1 MFCKEQ
7 LTKYAKMLL
16 AIGINL
22 QKEQEL
28 VISSSI
34 DCAPLVR
41 ALTKEAY
48 AMGAKDV
55 RVNWSDSETDKQK
68 FIYASDETLSTI
80 PEWLAEAANGHARRG
95 GAFIS
100 VYAADPDAYAGIDP
114 ARIAMYSRAMSKATM
129 ESMQARM
136 TGGAA
141 WLVASYPSEKWAQK
155 VYPDLKGE
163 EAMKKLWEAILSAT
177 RGDAEDP
184 VAAWKQHQE
193 NLNKRIKWL
202 NEMNFK
208 AMKYKAANGTDFLC
222 GMAENHIWNG
232 GGSPLKNGL
241 NFVPNMP
248 TEEIFS
254 APDCRVAEGHVVA
267 ALPLSHSGTLIEN
280 FWFEF
285 KDGKIVDYG
294 AEKGVEALKG
304 ILETDEG
311 ALRLG
316 EIALI
321 PMDSPLAK
329 MGTLFYNTLF
339 DENAS
344 CHFAVGRAYPDCI
357 KGGEEMKPEELKGL
371 GVNAESLTHVDFMIG
386 TNDLTITGITQDGQ
400 EVKVFENGLWAEGT
414 EA

>member
-1 MFCKEQ
+1 MFSKEQ

-16 AIGINL
+16 AIGVNL
-22 QKEQEL
+22 QKDQDL
-28 VISSSI
+28 LIASSI

-41 ALTKEAY
+41 VMTKEAY
-48 AMGAKDV
+48 EMGARTV

-68 FIYASDETLSTI
+68 FIYASDEVLSDV
-80 PEWLAEAANGHARRG
+80 PDWFAEAANSHARKG
-95 GAFIS
+95 GAFVSI
-100 VYAADPDAYAGIDP
+100 YAADPDAFAGVDP
-114 ARIAMYSRAMSKATM
+114 ARIAMASRAMSKATM

-136 TGGAA
+136 TGEAP
-141 WLVASYPSEKWAQK
+141 WLVASYPNVKWANK
-155 VYPDLKGE
+155 VYPGLSDE
-163 EAMKKLWEAILSAT
+163 EAMDKLGDAIIAAT
-177 RGDAEDP
+177 RADEEDP
-184 VAAWKQHQE
+184 VAAWKQHQA
-193 NLNKRIKWL
+193 NLNKRISWL
-202 NEMNFK
+202 NKMNFK
-208 AMKYKAANGTDFLC
+208 AMKYKSANGTDFMC
-222 GMAENHIWNG
+222 GMAKDHIWNG
-232 GGSPLKNGL
+232 GGSPAKNGMI
-241 NFVPNMP
+241 FVPNMP

-254 APDCRVAEGHVVA
+254 APDCNVAEGKLVA

-285 KDGKIVDYG
+285 KDGKVVNYG
-294 AEKGVEALKG
+294 ADKGVEALKG

-344 CHFAVGRAYPDCI
+344 CHFAVGRAYPDCV
-357 KGGEEMKPEELKGL
+357 KGGEEMTNEQLKEL

-386 TNDLTITGITQDGQ
+386 TDDLTITGITQDGA
-400 EVKVFENGLWAEGT
+400 EVKVFENGLWADGT

>member
-16 AIGINL
+16 ATGVNL
-22 QKEQEL
+22 QKDQEL
-28 VISSSI
+28 VIAASVES
-34 DCAPLVR
+34 APLVR
-41 ALTKEAY
+41 VLTREAY
-48 AMGAKDV
+48 IMGAKEV
-55 RVNWSDSETDKQK
+55 QVNWSDSETDKQK
-68 FIYASDETLSTI
+68 FIYAADEVLTNVH
-80 PEWLAEAANGHARRG
+80 EWKAEAANSFARRG
-95 GAFIS
+95 CAFIS

-114 ARIAMYSRAMSKATM
+114 ARIAMASRAMSKATM
-129 ESMQARM
+129 EAMAARM
-136 TGGAA
+136 TGVSS

-155 VYPDLKGE
+155 VYPELSAED
-163 EAMKKLWEAILSAT
+163 AVKKLWDAILYAT
-177 RGDAEDP
+177 RGDADDP
-184 VAAWKQHQE
+184 VQAWKDHQE
-193 NLNKRIKWL
+193 NLNKRMRWL
-202 NEMNFK
+202 NKMNFK
-208 AMKYKAANGTDFLC
+208 TMKYKSANGTDFTC
-222 GMAENHIWNG
+222 GMAEGHIWNG
-232 GGSPLKNGL
+232 GGSVLKNG
-241 NFVPNMP
+241 VGYIPNMP

-254 APDCRVAEGHVVA
+254 APDCSVAEGKLVA

-294 AEKGVEALKG
+294 ADKGVEALKG

-344 CHFAVGRAYPDCI
+344 CHFAVGRAYPDCV
-357 KGGEEMKPEELKGL
+357 KGGEEMKPEELKAI

-386 TNDLTITGITQDGQ
+386 TDDLTITGITHDGT
-400 EVKVFENGLWAEGT
+400 EVKVFENGLWAEGA

>member
-16 AIGINL
+16 ATGVNL
-22 QKEQEL
+22 QKDQEL
-28 VISSSI
+28 VIAASVES
-34 DCAPLVR
+34 APLVR
-41 ALTKEAY
+41 VLTKEAY
-48 AMGAKDV
+48 EMGAKTV
-55 RVNWSDSETDKQK
+55 HVNWSDSETDKQK
-68 FIYASDETLSTI
+68 FIYASDETLSTV
-80 PEWLAEAANGHARRG
+80 PEWLAEAANGFARRG

-114 ARIAMYSRAMSKATM
+114 ARIAMYSKAMSQATK
-129 ESMQARM
+129 ESMIARM
-136 TGGAA
+136 TGVAS
-141 WLVASYPSEKWAQK
+141 WLVASYPSAKWAKK
-155 VYPDLKGE
+155 VYPELSEE
-163 EAMKKLWEAILSAT
+163 EAVAKLWDSIVYAT
-177 RGDAEDP
+177 RADQEDP
-184 VAAWKQHQE
+184 VQAWKDHQE
-193 NLNKRIKWL
+193 NLNKRMRWL
-202 NEMNFK
+202 NKMNFK
-208 AMKYKAANGTDFLC
+208 AMKYKASNGTDFTC
-222 GMAENHIWNG
+222 GMAEGHIWNG
-232 GGSPLKNGL
+232 GGSLLKNGL
-241 NFVPNMP
+241 GFIPNMP

-254 APDCRVAEGHVVA
+254 APDCNVAEGKLVA

-285 KDGKIVDYG
+285 KDGKIVNYG
-294 AEKGVEALKG
+294 ADKGVEALKG

-344 CHFAVGRAYPDCI
+344 CHFAVGRAYPDCV
-357 KGGEEMKPEELKGL
+357 KGGEEMNPEQLKAL

-386 TNDLTITGITQDGQ
+386 TNDLTITGITHEGD
-400 EVKVFENGLWAEGT
+400 EIKVFENGLWAEGT